1 MTTKRLASKCVI
13 VTGAGQGIGAVYAR
27 ALAAEGASLA
37 ICDLK
42 DPTRT
47 REELSSSGTRVL
59 SGSVDITDAAA
70 VSAFIARSE
79 KELGPTDVLV
89 NNAALFGP
97 FDQAILL
104 GGRRMVNPQGLP
116 NLDFQHRGYDH
127 LARRAISSALTIRSW
142 S

>member
-1 MTTKRLASKCVI
+1 MTTKWLASKCVI

-89 NNAALFGP
+89 NNAALFG
-97 FDQAILL
+97 
-104 GGRRMVNPQGLP
+104 R
-116 NLDFQHRGYDH
+116 
-127 LARRAISSALTIRSW
+127 
-142 S
+142 